1 MTVLNSE
8 LMAETPNLT
17 PRLTADGSYTFFS
30 SEFGE
35 CFHSHHGAY
44 QEAVG
49 KFVLPTG
56 IPERAKQPQL
66 TILDICY
73 GLGYNS
79 AAALECIWQVNPDC
93 QVTLVAL
100 ESDPGV
106 CVGAIANQW
115 LHHWS
120 PRVQD
125 TLTLLSTEHQVDH
138 GCNAQLLIGDARQ
151 TIQSL
156 VRSGFV
162 ADAVFLDPFS
172 PPHCPQLW
180 TVEFL
185 AQVRQCLHPNGI
197 LATYSCS
204 AAVRAGLLA
213 AGFQIGA
220 SKPVGRRS
228 PGTVA
233 SITAVF
239 ALLSLQEQ
247 EHLQTR
253 AAIPYRDLTRQDTA
267 ETICNSRRQA
277 QQESKLEPTR
287 QWKERWFLPSP

>member
-1 MTVLNSE
+1 MTG
-8 LMAETPNLT
+8 TQNLT
-17 PRLTADGSYTFFS
+17 PKLTADGSYTFFS

-35 CFHSHHGAY
+35 CFHSHHGAN

-49 KFVLPTG
+49 KFVMPTG

-79 AAALECIWQVNPDC
+79 AAALEWIWKVNPEC

-100 ESDPGV
+100 ESDPAV

-115 LHHWS
+115 LQHWS
-120 PRVQD
+120 PRVQEV
-125 TLTLLSTEHQVDH
+125 LTVLSTTHSLKQP
-138 GCNAQLLIGDARQ
+138 GCDAQILIGDARQ
-151 TIQSL
+151 TIPLL
-156 VRSGFV
+156 VRDNFT
-162 ADAVFLDPFS
+162 ADAIFLDPFS

-185 AQVRQCLHPNGI
+185 AQVRHCLHLEGM
-197 LATYSCS
+197 LATYSCA

-213 AGFQIGA
+213 AGFQIGT
-220 SKPVGRRS
+220 SPPIGRRS

-233 SITAVF
+233 SANVN
-239 ALLSLQEQ
+239 APLPPLSSQEL
-247 EHLQTR
+247 EHLQTQ
-253 AAIPYRDLTRQDTA
+253 AATPYRDLTLQDSA
-267 ETICNSRRQA
+267 EIIHERRRQA
-277 QQESKLEPTR
+277 QQHSELEPTR
-287 QWKERWFLPSP
+287 QWKQRWLLAS

>member
-1 MTVLNSE
+1 
-8 LMAETPNLT
+8 MAETPNLT
-17 PRLTADGSYTFFS
+17 SRLTADGSYTFFS

-35 CFHSHHGAY
+35 CFHSHHGAQ

-49 KFVLPTG
+49 KFVIPTG
-56 IPERAKQPQL
+56 IPERAQQSHL

-93 QVTLVAL
+93 QVTLAAL
-100 ESDPGV
+100 ESDPAV
-106 CVGAIANQW
+106 CKGAIANQW
-115 LHHWS
+115 LQHWS

-125 TLTLLSTEHQVDH
+125 TLTLLGTEHQVEN
-138 GCNAQLLIGDARQ
+138 GCSAQLLIGDARQ
-151 TIQSL
+151 TIQAL
-156 VRSGFV
+156 VREGFG

-185 AQVRQCLHPNGI
+185 AQVRQCLHLDGM

-213 AGFQIGA
+213 AEFQIGSSA
-220 SKPVGRRS
+220 PVGRRS

-233 SITAVF
+233 SISKASEL
-239 ALLSLQEQ
+239 ASLSPQEC

-253 AAIPYRDLTRQDTA
+253 AAIPYQDLTLREST
-267 ETICNSRRQA
+267 ETILERRRQA
-277 QQESKLEPTR
+277 QQRSKLEPTR
-287 QWKERWFLPSP
+287 QWKQRWFSPSP